1 MKDVPAFDFNTA
13 PKTFGRD
20 INKTPNAGYDNNYCL
35 PSGGNIAHL
44 AARYIYL
51 FVLTDSK
58 VAPYGFLKCKKM
70 QISCSK
76 TAYGYFG
83 KE

>member
-1 MKDVPAFDFNTA
+1 MIILGEIVPVKDVPAFDFNTA

-44 AARYIYL
+44 AARY
-51 FVLTDSK
+51 V
-58 VAPYGFLKCKKM
+58 
-70 QISCSK
+70 
-76 TAYGYFG
+76 YFFFFN
-83 KE
+83 